1 MRTAI
6 VAVALVALAAG
17 AVHADPLVSPDTIA
31 RYFRLE
37 WQVSR
42 NAKRPVIQGYVY
54 NEAFR
59 DAEHMHLQID
69 RLDSEGAVEG
79 TSSAWV
85 IGKIP
90 RSGGRAYFTIPVA
103 AATSYRVQVLS
114 FDWTCGEGGGGG
126 AM

>member
-6 VAVALVALAAG
+6 PALALVALLAG
-17 AVHADPLVSPDTIA
+17 ASHAADPLVSPETIA

-37 WQVSR
+37 WQVNR
-42 NAKRPVIQGYVY
+42 DAKRPVIKGYVY
-54 NEAFR
+54 NEGFR

-69 RLDSEGAVEG
+69 RLDVAGTVEG

-85 IGKIP
+85 LGKIP
-90 RSGGRAYFTIPVA
+90 RSGGRAYFTIPVT
-103 AATSYRVQVLS
+103 AATSYRIQVLS
-114 FDWTCGEGGGGG
+114 FDWTCGEGGGG

>member
-1 MRTAI
+1 MRTAV
-6 VAVALVALAAG
+6 VALALVAVLAG
-17 AVHADPLVSPDTIA
+17 AVHDSDPLVSPDTIA

-37 WQVSR
+37 WQVNR
-42 NAKRPVIQGYVY
+42 DAKRPVIKGLVY
-54 NEAFR
+54 NEGFR

-69 RLDSEGAVEG
+69 RLDAAGAVEG

-85 IGKIP
+85 LGKIG

-103 AATSYRVQVLS
+103 AATSYRIQVLS
-114 FDWTCGEGGGGG
+114 FDWTCGEGGGG